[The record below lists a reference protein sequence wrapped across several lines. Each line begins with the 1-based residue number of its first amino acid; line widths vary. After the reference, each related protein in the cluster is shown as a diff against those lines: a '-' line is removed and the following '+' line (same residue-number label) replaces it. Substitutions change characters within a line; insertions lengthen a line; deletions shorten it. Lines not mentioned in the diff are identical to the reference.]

1 MRLRPT
7 INVET
12 NAELSTN
19 APAPLQ
25 YQEGDHCRCGAQYQ
39 NGVWCTRMNGLGHE
53 HTTRRPLAPER
64 SPAR

>member
-39 NGVWCTRMNGLGHE
+39 NGVWCTRMNGLGH
-53 HTTRRPLAPER
+53 
-64 SPAR
+64 